1 MVGFIV
7 FFGNVIFIWNYK
19 GNVLILK
26 VKFDFDDRFRVNFIC
41 NVVLIFFFLY
51 INRYV
56 D

>member
-26 VKFDFDDRFRVNFIC
+26 VKFDFDDRLIRVNFIC
-41 NVVLIFFFLY
+41 NVVLIFFFNIL
-51 INRYV
+51 I
-56 D
+56 DM